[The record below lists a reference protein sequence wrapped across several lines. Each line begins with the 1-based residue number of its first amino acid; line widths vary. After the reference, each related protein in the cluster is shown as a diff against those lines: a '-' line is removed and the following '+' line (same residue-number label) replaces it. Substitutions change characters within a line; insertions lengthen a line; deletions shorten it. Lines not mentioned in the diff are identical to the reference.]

1 MSLLPTSLQCDF
13 DVGKTIEVG
22 MHHEV
27 NALKEVT
34 KDVEENVCKN
44 ETCSSKD
51 EQPKHT
57 KEGAKRYSFQKR
69 KAPRDLES
77 KKKTSMM
84 SNITTTNESS
94 I

>member
-1 MSLLPTSLQCDF
+1 MSLPPTSLQCDL

-34 KDVEENVCKN
+34 KDVEEDICKN

-57 KEGAKRYSFQKR
+57 KEGAKRFLFKKEKHLKILKAR
-69 KAPRDLES
+69 KKHP
-77 KKKTSMM
+77 
-84 SNITTTNESS
+84 
-94 I
+94 